1 VDQKIQFFSEDFGF
15 TPKNKGKI
23 RRWLKAVIRSEKKMP
38 WYINIIFCS
47 DEYLLDL
54 NRNFLKHDTLTD
66 IITFPFM
73 ENDDNISGDIYI
85 SIPRVK
91 ENAENFGQDFEA
103 ELQRVMVHG
112 ILHLLGYK
120 DKSKIAKAEMT
131 AKEDLYLD
139 LASTIN

>member
-1 VDQKIQFFSEDFGF
+1 
-15 TPKNKGKI
+15 
-23 RRWLKAVIRSEKKMP
+23 MP

>member
-1 VDQKIQFFSEDFGF
+1 MDQKIQFFSEDFRF

-23 RRWLKAVIRSEKKMP
+23 RRWLKAVISSEKKMP
-38 WYINIIFCS
+38 WYINFIFCS
-47 DEYLLDL
+47 DEYLLEL

-85 SIPRVK
+85 SIPRVT

-131 AKEDLYLD
+131 AKENLYLD